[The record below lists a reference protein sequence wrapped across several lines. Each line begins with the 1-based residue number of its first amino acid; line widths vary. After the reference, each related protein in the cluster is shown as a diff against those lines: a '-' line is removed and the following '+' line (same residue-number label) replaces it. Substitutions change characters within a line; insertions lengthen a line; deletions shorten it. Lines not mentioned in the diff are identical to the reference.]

1 MQQQAAS
8 ASVTDSDTQRQ
19 QSENIN
25 LPGRNTCKGGF
36 LLRTFGAIYNGDTRL
51 HNSHYSN
58 NIHIMLNTAV
68 LILFLLTAASFSNS
82 VCV

>member
-58 NIHIMLNTAV
+58 NQQV
-68 LILFLLTAASFSNS
+68 LYPEHCQPS
-82 VCV
+82 VNKELSYLRSYCQ